1 MVKVK
6 NFYFNFL
13 TLNKGETNMSINV
26 SQIKND
32 FNSVKMENY
41 EQAGNVVAKNF
52 SDAEDL
58 VMQTY
63 TVKEEDDIKRLAND
77 LGITVTYNKDEKGN
91 NTTLNKDKTLEQIQT
106 VAKLKYEKASR
117 IYSMFTKIME
127 NAHQML
133 MQIINKIG

>member
-1 MVKVK
+1 
-6 NFYFNFL
+6 
-13 TLNKGETNMSINV
+13 MSINV

-77 LGITVTYNKDEKGN
+77 LGITVTYNKDAKGN

>member
-1 MVKVK
+1 MKDPRKLKVWGK
-6 NFYFNFL
+6 WYSYVL
-13 TLNKGETNMSINV
+13 DSIDE
-26 SQIKND
+26 SAD
-32 FNSVKMENY
+32 
-41 EQAGNVVAKNF
+41 
-52 SDAEDL
+52 
-58 VMQTY
+58 
-63 TVKEEDDIKRLAND
+63 AND